1 MASDTQTQDTSRR
14 MATSSVYERIKLKIL
29 RNEIA
34 PATRINI
41 DKLARELEVSPT
53 PVREALKQLQG
64 DNLVLQE
71 LGRGYSTTPL
81 LNLNEL
87 RAMFEFRLLVEPWAA
102 KVASQDR
109 LRNPGHLLQR
119 QLADLETFMQAAPV
133 RTDPD
138 VRYELVEHDT
148 LFHDAIL
155 GSIDNELLRTAYSQT
170 HCHLHAFRL
179 YPNDHTGART
189 IVEHHA
195 VAKAI
200 RDREPDAAEAAMRE
214 HLLAAYTRYAEGHTA
229 PPGIHLPG
237 VHPERPMPNTNL
249 TI

>member
-1 MASDTQTQDTSRR
+1 MASDIQTSVVNERR
-14 MATSSVYERIKLKIL
+14 ATSSVYDRIKLKIL

-34 PATRINI
+34 PASRINI
-41 DKLARELEVSPT
+41 DRLARELEVSPT
-53 PVREALKQLQG
+53 PVREALRQLQG

-81 LNLNEL
+81 LNMNEL

-109 LRNPGHLLQR
+109 LRNPGHLLER
-119 QLADLETFMQAAPV
+119 QLIELEAFVQANA
-133 RTDPD
+133 D
-138 VRYELVEHDT
+138 VRYELVDHDT

-155 GSIDNELLRTAYSQT
+155 GSTDNELLRTAYSQT

-179 YPNDHTGART
+179 YPNDHTGERT
-189 IVEHHA
+189 IAEHRA
-195 VAKAI
+195 IATAI
-200 RDREPDAAEAAMRE
+200 RDRDPDAAEAAMRA
-214 HLLAAYTRYAEGHTA
+214 HLIAAYVRYAEGHTA
-229 PPGIHLPG
+229 SSEVRLPG
-237 VHPERPMPNTNL
+237 VHPERPLPNTRL